1 MKRLLLLF
9 FILSSLL
16 FAQNDFV
23 NSGFHYSYNYFGFPF
38 SVDFGYAYKKNS
50 HFVYVPRVGISFD
63 YGAESSFGIF
73 ANVGMEY
80 RYRRFFIDL
89 NYKQGIT
96 PPFST
101 FNYKDLEY
109 YGQLRLGYYFDNV
122 SISYGM
128 NIGKM
133 LSSEREVYRLSSIF
147 KINQSINLSSTFVD
161 DGVNKLKFNASVGA
175 SIIPNEKQYSYNVS
189 ASMPYSFFHY
199 WGELGIMPYIGYSA
213 YFDKS
218 EKKYSIGFKYLYS
231 LMMMPLSNLEA
242 HVKNMDFLTFAHF
255 EYKFF
260 MRFLPSG
267 FNDIYLVAFG
277 NVGYGKYF
285 ESSIDKG
292 NLLYVVGGG
301 IGYNLYG
308 STPLQ
313 LTFGVDNNNSLVMNL
328 IISTIVF

>member
-9 FILSSLL
+9 FILSSFL
-16 FAQNDFV
+16 FAQSDFV

-50 HFVYVPRVGISFD
+50 HFVYVPRIGISFD

-96 PPFST
+96 PPFAT

-161 DGVNKLKFNASVGA
+161 DGVNKLKFNAGIGA
-175 SIIPNEKQYSYNVS
+175 SIIPNENQYSYNVS

-242 HVKNMDFLTFAHF
+242 HLKNMDFLTFAHF

-308 STPLQ
+308 TTPLQ
-313 LTFGVDNNNSLVMNL
+313 LTFGVDNNKSLVMNL

>member
-1 MKRLLLLF
+1 MKKLLLIF
-9 FILSSLL
+9 FILSSFL

-23 NSGFHYSYNYFGFPF
+23 NSSFHYSYNYFGFPF
-38 SVDFGYAYKKNS
+38 SVDLGYAYKKNS

-73 ANVGMEY
+73 ANLGMEY

-96 PPFST
+96 PPFAT
-101 FNYKDLEY
+101 FNYKNLEY
-109 YGQLRLGYYFDNV
+109 YGQLRLCYSFDNV
-122 SISYGM
+122 SIYYAM

-133 LSSEREVYRLSSIF
+133 IASEREVYRLSSIF
-147 KINQSINLSSTFVD
+147 KINQNIGLSSTFID
-161 DGVNKLKFNASVGA
+161 DGVNKLKFNAGFGA

-189 ASMPYSFFHY
+189 FSMPYSFFHY

-231 LMMMPLSNLEA
+231 IMMMPLSNLEA
-242 HVKNMDFLTFAHF
+242 HLKNMDFLTFVHL
-255 EYKFF
+255 EYKLF

-277 NVGYGKYF
+277 NIGYGKYF
-285 ESSIDKG
+285 ENSINKG